1 MGLLSTLFSD
11 KPSCCLKLETPI
23 YRKFPTVI
31 GGSSNANREML
42 LASGMPLECLTRVE
56 GAMKR
61 KPRSLIRLLLAK
73 PKDLFATCSL

>member
-31 GGSSNANREML
+31 GGSSNANRCYWL
-42 LASGMPLECLTRVE
+42 LECRWNV
-56 GAMKR
+56 
-61 KPRSLIRLLLAK
+61 SLGWNGWKGR
-73 PKDLFATCSL
+73 